1 MSNCQWTIDAHNAVQ
16 FSGELTR
23 DTVPPVW
30 QERQQWLN
38 ARDHVVLNVT
48 EVTKVDTAGVA
59 MLVNAKKQ
67 VGLQQRELSIVGAS
81 PQLRAIIS
89 VSGVAEVLD
98 VPFAGPTATPTKV
111 KVSHSSIAKKR

>member
-59 MLVNAKKQ
+59 MLVNAKSR
-67 VGLQQRELSIVGAS
+67 LAYNSAS
-81 PQLRAIIS
+81 S
-89 VSGVAEVLD
+89 VLLEPA
-98 VPFAGPTATPTKV
+98 PAT
-111 KVSHSSIAKKR
+111 RYY